1 MSLIPTAN
9 SGSPNG
15 DYYFI
20 ENIGGSGA
28 VGDPGNAPTLKGT
41 QFGALRVGDPITGM
55 VIRGDPAGT
64 GLGFVRGGLAAGSSI
79 TLGASTASP
88 SNVVLTDGLTT
99 VNTSLT
105 IAGAGADFVVPDQIT
120 LGGNLVFSAGGSIS
134 GYQTFQI
141 PVVASGAQVNPVGL
155 TAGTYALTYVAPGAG
170 NEPAQPS
177 GVFVWSGT
185 SWFGNAISFNFTA
198 GVPNC
203 AICPTAGGATLTIG
217 GSAGAQPLP
226 ATIFLRKLLN

>member
-1 MSLIPTAN
+1 MSLLTATN
-9 SGSPNG
+9 AGSATNT
-15 DYYFI
+15 YFI
-20 ENIGGSGA
+20 QNIGGPGA
-28 VGDPGNAPTLKGT
+28 VGDPSSAPTIKGT
-41 QFGALRVGDPITGM
+41 QFGTIRVGDPLTGL

-64 GLGFVRGGLAAGSSI
+64 GLGFIRGGLAAGSNV

-105 IAGAGADFVVPDQIT
+105 IAGVGADLTVPDQINV
-120 LGGNLVFSAGGSIS
+120 GGNVNFTAGGSIS

-155 TAGTYALTYVAPGAG
+155 TAGTYALVYVAPAAG
-170 NEPAQPS
+170 NEAAQPS
-177 GVFVWSGT
+177 GVFIWSGT
-185 SWFGNAISFNFTA
+185 TWFGNAVSFNFTA

-203 AICPTAGGATLTIG
+203 AICPTAGGASLTIA

>member
-1 MSLIPTAN
+1 MSLLKSSN
-9 SGSPNG
+9 NG
-15 DYYFI
+15 TESTPYFI
-20 ENIGGSGA
+20 ENIGGHAGVDLTLAPCIKGTAIGA
-28 VGDPGNAPTLKGT
+28 V
-41 QFGALRVGDPITGM
+41 RVGNQQKGL
-55 VIRGDPAGT
+55 VIRGDASGAG
-64 GLGFVRGGLAAGSSI
+64 FIRGGAQNAGAGSSVTI
-79 TLGASTASP
+79 GASTDSP

-105 IAGAGADFVVPDQIT
+105 IAGAGADLTVPDTINV
-120 LGGNLVFSAGGSIS
+120 GGNLNFTAGGSIS
-134 GYQTFQI
+134 GYQTAQI
-141 PVVASGAQVNPVGL
+141 AVVASGAQVNPPGL

-177 GVFVWSGT
+177 GIFIWSGT
-185 SWFGNAISFNFTA
+185 SWFGNAVSFNFTA

-226 ATIFLRKLLN
+226 ATIFLRKILN